1 MKKHLCF
8 VCGALA
14 GITMLHCRAFAE
26 TAEPNSTAAAPASSP
41 ARPKTNG
48 ESSKTVVE
56 NCEDEWKANWE
67 AMMKLDMTE
76 DSYIEQC
83 SVKDDIPPVRAEPK
97 TKAAPSPAPK

>member
-1 MKKHLCF
+1 VKKHLYL

-14 GITMLHCRAFAE
+14 GITMLHCGALAE
-26 TAEPNSTAAAPASSP
+26 TAQPNSTAAAPASSSAP
-41 ARPKTNG
+41 PKTNG
-48 ESSKTVVE
+48 QSSKTVE

-83 SVKDDIPPVRAEPK
+83 SVKDDVPAIPAEPK